1 MAGIVARKKHG
12 AKRGG
17 RMAFVALV
25 ALVIAAA
32 ALSTRRR
39 PAGEGAR
46 PGTPP
51 APAAVEV
58 AGIEKPGEAKPSS
71 AQPGRAATAPAEAA
85 EPAPAPAPKREG
97 LPDYVPDDY
106 MPKPGQ
112 MVLPNGKVMTF
123 PPPEPGKPRM
133 LVAGGRT
140 WECDSEGNFRDVTPR
155 QLFKTA
161 FEANFLAMSVEGR
174 SFIPACLTGL
184 DKDDVVAMLTK
195 EYVPIGDETEHEL
208 EQLAAYEEMRAAAL
222 AYIEEGGDFDDFVAD
237 INSFVQAERR
247 IRARSLKKVMML
259 YNDGRIDEAKAE
271 AAALDDALASQGY
284 RPLRLPPRVREA
296 FGE

>member
-1 MAGIVARKKHG
+1 MAGIVARKKHGG

-25 ALVIAAA
+25 ALVIAAVA
-32 ALSTRRR
+32 AAWHVRGKSSGRD
-39 PAGEGAR
+39 AR

-58 AGIEKPGEAKPSS
+58 AGIEKPGEAKPSP
-71 AQPGRAATAPAEAA
+71 AQPGRAATAPAEPA
-85 EPAPAPAPKREG
+85 EPAPKREG

-174 SFIPACLTGL
+174 SFIPAFLTGL

>member
-1 MAGIVARKKHG
+1 MACIVTRKKHG
-12 AKRGG
+12 GAWRGG
-17 RMAFVALV
+17 RTAFALLAALAIVAV
-25 ALVIAAA
+25 AAA
-32 ALSTRRR
+32 WAMRRKAPGQEVLPET
-39 PAGEGAR
+39 PAA
-46 PGTPP
+46 P
-51 APAAVEV
+51 APV
-58 AGIEKPGEAKPSS
+58 ARVEKPSEVKPTP
-71 AQPGRAATAPAEAA
+71 APKVRAPEPEPAEAA
-85 EPAPAPAPKREG
+85 EAEPAPKREG
-97 LPDYVPDDY
+97 LPDYVPDGY
-106 MPKPGQ
+106 MRKPGQ
-112 MVLPNGKVMTF
+112 MILPNGKVMTF
-123 PPPEPGKPRM
+123 PPPEPGKTHM

-174 SFIPACLTGL
+174 SFIPTTLTGL

-222 AYIEEGGDFDDFVAD
+222 AYIDEGGDFDDFVAD

-247 IRARSLKKVMML
+247 IRARSLQKVMML
-259 YNDGRIDEAKAE
+259 YKDGRIDEAKAE
-271 AAALDDALASQGY
+271 AATLDDVLVSQGY
-284 RPLRLPPRVREA
+284 KPLHLPPQVREA